1 MSNGENKKK
10 QKELEDREG
19 KGTVEQPKA
28 LSDGRKINCGRPG
41 ATA

>member
-28 LSDGRKINCGRPG
+28 KSTK
-41 ATA
+41 